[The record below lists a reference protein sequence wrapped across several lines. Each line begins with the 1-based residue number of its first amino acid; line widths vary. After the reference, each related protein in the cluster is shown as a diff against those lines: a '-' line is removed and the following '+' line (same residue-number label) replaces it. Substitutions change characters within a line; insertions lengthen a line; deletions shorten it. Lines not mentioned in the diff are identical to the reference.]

1 MKPARIRFLAL
12 AVATVLLATTFL
24 TGCSSGTYPK
34 KAVEF
39 VVPFNPGGG
48 SDILARA
55 IASVFDSEKLLKQPL
70 TVVNKAGGSGA
81 IGYAYVRDKQKA
93 DVPYTIATASSSWW
107 TTPLLGKSDVKID
120 SFTPVAGLAY
130 DTYVLLVN
138 DKSKYKS
145 LKDIIEAAKKA
156 PPKTLSVAGTGAT
169 SDDRIVT
176 YLLEKEAGVTFNYI
190 PFNSG
195 AEAVTEVL
203 GGHTDMTIANP
214 GEAMAQ
220 IEAKK
225 MIPLAV
231 ATDVRLGG
239 ALKDVPTFKEQ
250 GYGTVVFKQLRGV
263 IGPKDFPANELK
275 VLEDA
280 FKKLSQSP
288 KWQKDYIEKN
298 LITGAFMDSK
308 TFAEN
313 VKKMNDLY
321 TQVFK
326 ALGQIK

>member
-1 MKPARIRFLAL
+1 MKSARVRFLAL
-12 AVATVLLATTFL
+12 AMVAALLATTFL
-24 TGCSSGTYPK
+24 AGCGSKPYPS
-34 KAVEF
+34 KAIEF

-48 SDILARA
+48 SDLLARA
-55 IASVFDSEKLLKQPL
+55 IASVFDAEKLLKQPL
-70 TVVNKAGGSGA
+70 TVMNKAGGSGA
-81 IGYAYVRDKQKA
+81 VGYAYIRDKQKA
-93 DVPYTIATASSSWW
+93 DVPYTLGTVSSSWW
-107 TTPLLGKSDVKID
+107 TTPLLGKSDVKTD
-120 SFTPVAGLAY
+120 SFTPIVGLAY

-145 LKDIIEAAKKA
+145 LKDIIDAAKKA

-169 SDDRIVT
+169 SDDRVVT

-195 AEAVTEVL
+195 AEAVTDVM

-239 ALKDVPTFKEQ
+239 ALKDTPTFKEL
-250 GYGTVVFKQLRGV
+250 GYGTVIFKQLRGV
-263 IGPKDFPANELK
+263 LGPKDFPPEDVK
-275 VLEDA
+275 ILETA
-280 FKKLSQSP
+280 FQKMSQSS
-288 KWQKDYIEKN
+288 KWTKDYVEKN
-298 LITGAFMDSK
+298 LITPAFMDSK
-308 TFAEN
+308 TFATA
-313 VKKMNDLY
+313 VKQMNDLY
-321 TQVFK
+321 TTVFK